1 MIKTLLIDDEPLA
14 TKLLQEMLDSFP
26 EFEVIGVCH
35 DGFQGLK
42 AIQEQKPDLIFLDIQ
57 MPKLN
62 GFEMLELLENPPA
75 VIFCTAFDAYAV
87 QAFDKHA
94 IDYLLKPY
102 SKSRF
107 EKAIEKFMKIQVQ
120 PGIAHIL
127 PELQEDKE
135 RIVVKV
141 KNEIK
146 ILPIKEILFLE
157 ANDDFVNIYTP
168 HGKFIKNRT
177 LSHYEASLPAK
188 DFVRIHRSY
197 MLRVDQMAKL
207 EPYSKDSFQVK
218 LHSGQQLPVSKTGLL
233 KLKALLGI

>member
-120 PGIAHIL
+120 PSIAHIL
-127 PELQEDKE
+127 PDMQEDKE

-157 ANDDFVNIYTP
+157 ANDDFVNIYTQQ
-168 HGKFIKNRT
+168 GKFIKNRT